1 MNKENYNKILE
12 VTELNYRKLD
22 EHTLLFDDIVIGTE
36 LIDNEEKEIYLNIEV
51 FTDENNAL
59 KICEIHEDDGEFISI
74 EDVLSEEY
82 YNHIKK
88 LVEKSI
94 NNNIKELEN
103 IEEMFNRHRD
113 LSDMFKLEKSNKEE
127 LNKRSWELRKLLGH
141 TL

>member
-22 EHTLLFDDIVIGTE
+22 EHTLLFDDIVIGKE

-51 FTDENNAL
+51 LTDENNTL
-59 KICEIHEDDGEFISI
+59 KICEIHEDDGELISI

-88 LVEKSI
+88 LVE
-94 NNNIKELEN
+94 NATDNNIKVGL
-103 IEEMFNRHRD
+103 
-113 LSDMFKLEKSNKEE
+113 
-127 LNKRSWELRKLLGH
+127 
-141 TL
+141 